1 MIKENYV
8 CISGVIAEE
17 PEYFKKGKGTF
28 YRAKIKRVFEVNG
41 ASHQMFVYIQGQTG
55 MKQAILDH
63 KIGDE
68 VLVKGILSCSDKMTV
83 VHVRRLYF
91 DDED

>member
-17 PEYFKKGKGTF
+17 PEYFKKGNGTF

-41 ASHQMFVYIQGQTG
+41 VAHLMFFYIHGQTG

-83 VHVRRLYF
+83 VNVRRLYF